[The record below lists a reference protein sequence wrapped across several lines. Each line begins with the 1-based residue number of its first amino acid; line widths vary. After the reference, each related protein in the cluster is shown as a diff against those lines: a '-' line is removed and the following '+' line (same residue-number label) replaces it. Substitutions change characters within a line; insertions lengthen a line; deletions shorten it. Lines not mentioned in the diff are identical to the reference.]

1 MADTVYSIVKLKVVS
16 LRFVDNHGS
25 LGDANLFI
33 MVDNLYSGAMVN
45 SLGPAF
51 GPKLLTKEPGR

>member
-1 MADTVYSIVKLKVVS
+1 MADTVYSIVKLKVVA

-33 MVDNLYSGAMVN
+33 RVDNYLAN
-45 SLGPAF
+45 SLVRGN
-51 GPKLLTKEPGR
+51 GE